1 MMEGM
6 ESEVDGGMME
16 LWRGSFGRGRS
27 RLLVGR
33 SDGQKLLHV
42 LLPVDGMRSQM
53 KRPGGD
59 GKRCE
64 RSGGAATCELDA
76 SSGMV

>member
-1 MMEGM
+1 M
-6 ESEVDGGMME
+6 
-16 LWRGSFGRGRS
+16 F
-27 RLLVGR
+27 VGR
-33 SDGQKLLHV
+33 SDGQRLLHV

-64 RSGGAATCELDA
+64 RFGGLPPA
-76 SSGMV
+76 S